1 MLQLLPTPPSLPA
14 PVYDDGLITLY
25 HGSAEQILPL
35 LEPADLLLTDP
46 PYGIN
51 IAGRGRIG
59 NGRQHTPKQWDAE
72 PPPLWLMQLAMSRA
86 QHAIVWGGTYLG
98 LGRATCSLV
107 WDKCNDGMSL
117 SQAEIA
123 WTNLPSK
130 ASRMFRFRWNGAT
143 PAALKEERIHPT
155 QKPVP
160 LLRWCLERAKG
171 VRTVIE
177 PFAGSGSTLL
187 AARQLGLRAIGI
199 EQDAEYCRLTAGRL
213 AASAASNCA
222 KAA

>member
-1 MLQLLPTPPSLPA
+1 MLHLVPKPPALPA
-14 PVYDDGLITLY
+14 PVFDDGQITLF
-25 HGSAEQILPL
+25 HGLAEQILPL

-51 IAGRGRIG
+51 IASRGRIG
-59 NGRQHTPKQWDAE
+59 NGRRHAPKKWDDE

-86 QHAIVWGGTYLG
+86 RHAIVWGGTYLG

-107 WDKCNDGMSL
+107 WDKRNDGMTL

-143 PAALKEERIHPT
+143 PAALREERIHPT

-160 LLRWCLERAKG
+160 LLLWCLGHAKG
-171 VRTVIE
+171 TRTVID
-177 PFAGSGSTLL
+177 PFAGSGSTLV
-187 AARQLGLRAIGI
+187 AARQLGIRAIGI
-199 EQDAEYCRLTAGRL
+199 EQDADYCRATAARL
-213 AASAASNCA
+213 AASAAEHAA